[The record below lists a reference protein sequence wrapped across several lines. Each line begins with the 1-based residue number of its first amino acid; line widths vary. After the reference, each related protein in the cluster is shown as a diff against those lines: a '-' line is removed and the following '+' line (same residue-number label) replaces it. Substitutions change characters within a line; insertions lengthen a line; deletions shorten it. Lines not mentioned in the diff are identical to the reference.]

1 MRPSHYGAGNQ
12 KKKLF
17 FEFSRFLAANGW
29 QTEPGD
35 SGYGLCL
42 KVHTSDD
49 E

>member
-12 KKKLF
+12 KKKF
-17 FEFSRFLAANGW
+17 FRILQIPGGQRLAK
-29 QTEPGD
+29 EPGD